1 MEIGFVSIGNMN
13 IQNNGDGFCDV
24 VMVFVSVG
32 NMKTQN
38 NGVVFC

>member
-1 MEIGFVSIGNMN
+1 MEIVFVSVGNMKT
-13 IQNNGDGFCDV
+13 QNNGDGFCDV

-38 NGVVFC
+38 NGVGF